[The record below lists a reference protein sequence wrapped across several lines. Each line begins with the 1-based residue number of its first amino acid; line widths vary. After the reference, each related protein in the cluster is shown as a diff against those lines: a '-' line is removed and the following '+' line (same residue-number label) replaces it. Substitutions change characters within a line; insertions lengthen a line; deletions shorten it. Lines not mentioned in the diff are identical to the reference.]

1 MQSIDLAEK
10 RGTLSDTIKVIQNID
25 LAKKIGML

>member
-10 RGTLSDTIKVIQNID
+10 RGTLSDTIKVMQNID
-25 LAKKIGML
+25 LAKKIGTL